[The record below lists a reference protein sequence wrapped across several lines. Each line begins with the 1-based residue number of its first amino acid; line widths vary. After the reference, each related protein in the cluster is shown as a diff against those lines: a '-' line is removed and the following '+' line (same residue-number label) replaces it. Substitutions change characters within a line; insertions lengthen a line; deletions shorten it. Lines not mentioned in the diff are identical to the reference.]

1 MCAQEAPPFMF
12 GRPSQAGPGASVS
25 LKNGSATLLGAT
37 FSSHVC
43 EHHCQPATTY
53 GHRHTVNSKAYTLE
67 IRFLICFLKML
78 CWNRECP
85 IQALQPEEYI
95 LTCCNPLRISLPL
108 IIFPSSVSDCSFSQ
122 LLTHPSSTIPPHLI
136 LRFPW
141 HYIILSPR

>member
-1 MCAQEAPPFMF
+1 MF

-67 IRFLICFLKML
+67 IRFLICFLK
-78 CWNRECP
+78 
-85 IQALQPEEYI
+85 
-95 LTCCNPLRISLPL
+95 CCVGIVSAPYRRYSRKKS
-108 IIFPSSVSDCSFSQ
+108 IF
-122 LLTHPSSTIPPHLI
+122 
-136 LRFPW
+136 
-141 HYIILSPR
+141 